1 VTLQPK
7 AITRLTVAIA
17 PHDSLIT
24 ALCRPGWRD
33 YLELTKPKVS
43 LLIVFTA
50 IVGMVLASPGMVP
63 LPALVFGTLGIAM
76 ASGSAATLNHILDR
90 RIDQQMARTRRRPLA
105 TGSLRTSQALVFAGA
120 LCVGSMTL
128 GPSFP
133 FEPFVSPSLTSWL
146 CSVHSSPII
155 AAGCSFNLVVPGV
168 HMVTLSCF
176 RRVSSWQSRLLST
189 AMVGI
194 ASALLAASPTFGDPA
209 RPIVNEK
216 FSDFAPAIAELRQEA
231 GQDRRDIVRANML
244 LTETESARFWPLY
257 DGYRAER
264 QKIGDRRVRLIT
276 DFLAQKNSMSEDE
289 ARALAN
295 EDFAILKDTG
305 ELKTKWYKK
314 MTKELSER
322 TVARFF
328 HIDEK
333 LDAAADIALAA
344 NIPLIH

>member
-1 VTLQPK
+1 
-7 AITRLTVAIA
+7 
-17 PHDSLIT
+17 
-24 ALCRPGWRD
+24 
-33 YLELTKPKVS
+33 
-43 LLIVFTA
+43 
-50 IVGMVLASPGMVP
+50 MVML
-63 LPALVFGTLGIAM
+63 
-76 ASGSAATLNHILDR
+76 SA
-90 RIDQQMARTRRRPLA
+90 
-105 TGSLRTSQALVFAGA
+105 
-120 LCVGSMTL
+120 
-128 GPSFP
+128 
-133 FEPFVSPSLTSWL
+133 
-146 CSVHSSPII
+146 
-155 AAGCSFNLVVPGV
+155 
-168 HMVTLSCF
+168 F
-176 RRVSSWQSRLLST
+176 RRVSSWQSRFLST

-194 ASALLAASPTFGDPA
+194 ASASALLAASPILADPA

-257 DGYRAER
+257 DEYRAGR

-276 DFLAQKNSMSEDE
+276 DFLAQKNSMTEDA

-295 EDFAILKDTG
+295 EDFAILKDTA
-305 ELKTKWYKK
+305 ELKSKWYKK

-333 LDAAADIALAA
+333 LDAAADIAIAA